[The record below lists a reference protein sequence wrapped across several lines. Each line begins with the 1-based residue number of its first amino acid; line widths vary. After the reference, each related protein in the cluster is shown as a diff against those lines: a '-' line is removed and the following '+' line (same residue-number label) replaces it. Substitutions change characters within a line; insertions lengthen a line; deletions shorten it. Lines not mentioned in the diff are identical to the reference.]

1 MALEQK
7 EAPPSMGSNIGTSP
21 DFIIESGVFV
31 LVLYRD
37 GNLTA
42 AVHTTESGAKE
53 AEMFPLSE
61 NAHDSLGEAYGE
73 AGDTAAA
80 IQCYERAEGLL
91 AADMSPSERTV
102 SRLAQMK
109 SPPQQAAGYQKERSG
124 KPPLGSG
131 RSNGHWN
138 QTNKG
143 TEQAPRH

>member
-1 MALEQK
+1 
-7 EAPPSMGSNIGTSP
+7 MGLNIGTSP
-21 DFIIESGVFV
+21 ASEAKGSVFV

-42 AVHTTESGAKE
+42 AVHTTERGAKE

>member
-1 MALEQK
+1 
-7 EAPPSMGSNIGTSP
+7 MGLDIGAFP
-21 DFIIESGVFV
+21 ESKTEGGVFV
-31 LVLYRD
+31 LVVYRD

-109 SPPQQAAGYQKERSG
+109 SPPQQVAGYQKERSG

-131 RSNGHWN
+131 RSDGPWN